1 MLTDTHCHLNLPEF
15 DSDRDAALARAREA
29 GVEGILIPGI
39 DLPTCLSALA
49 LAEQHPDIV
58 AAVGVHPNSL
68 PAVSEADF
76 AEIERLIYHPK
87 VVAIGEIGIDLYWR
101 KLSRIEQEQ
110 AFLQQIAWANAV
122 YKPIVVHDRDAHE
135 AVLQCL
141 LRHPPLAGGVLHS
154 FSGDAALAEAALA
167 AGFYLG
173 VGGALTYKKND
184 ALRDVVARAPLERLV
199 IETDAPYLAPQP
211 YRGRRN
217 EPAYVRLVAQQ
228 LAAVR
233 NMPLAEVMAVTTAN
247 ARRLF
252 RWR

>member
-15 DSDRDAALARAREA
+15 DADREAALARAREA
-29 GVEGILIPGI
+29 GVGCILIPAI
-39 DLPTCLSALA
+39 DLPTCHSALA
-49 LAEQHPDIV
+49 LAEHNPDV
-58 AAVGVHPNSL
+58 VVAVGVHPNSL
-68 PAVSEADF
+68 AEVSAADF
-76 AEIERLIYHPK
+76 AEIERLIYHTK
-87 VVAIGEIGIDLYWR
+87 VVAIGEIGIDFYWR

-110 AFLQQIAWANAV
+110 AFLRQIAWANV
-122 YKPIVVHDRDAHE
+122 VHKPVVVHDRDAHE
-135 AVLQCL
+135 AVMQCL
-141 LRHPPLAGGVLHS
+141 LDHPPSAGGVLHS
-154 FSGDAALAEAALA
+154 FSGDEVMAERALA

-184 ALRDVVARAPLERLV
+184 SLRALMARVPLERLLL
-199 IETDAPYLAPQP
+199 ETDAPYLSPQP

-233 NMPLAEVMAVTTAN
+233 NVPLTEVVAATTAN
-247 ARRLF
+247 AQRLF